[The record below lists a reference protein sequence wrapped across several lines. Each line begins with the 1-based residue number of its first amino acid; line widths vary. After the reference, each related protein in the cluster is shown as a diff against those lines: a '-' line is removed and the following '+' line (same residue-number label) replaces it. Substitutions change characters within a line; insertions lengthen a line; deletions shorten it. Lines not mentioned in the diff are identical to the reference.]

1 MIDQVIVKMMA
12 GDGGRGSVSF
22 HREKFV
28 QEGGPDGGL
37 GGRGGHIIAI
47 ASHQL
52 NTLAR
57 YRRQHIFSSAK
68 GQRGDT
74 NNRRGRD
81 GEDLI
86 LEVPVGTIITGLQA
100 DGSDGEVVADLASEG
115 QGVVVAR
122 GGRGG
127 WGNTHFKSS
136 TNRAPRVAQRGQGG
150 QSRECRFELRLIA
163 DIGIVGIPNAG
174 KSTLLG
180 QLSAANPRVGAYPF
194 TTLEPHLGVVRAG
207 WEEFVVADLPG
218 LIEGAADGAGLGHE
232 FLRHTNRTRL
242 LIHLIDGAGDDPLHA
257 YDLINQELSAY
268 SPELGEKPQIVA
280 VNKLDTDDVQLLRE
294 DIEEAFRARG
304 VAPIYLSALTGEG
317 VSEILDR
324 CTESLKK
331 EREDA
336 ELKRQTAKRGPV
348 VITPRADSRR
358 FDVVRLTDGSFR
370 VKGRQVETFIEMM
383 DVEDEAAME
392 EVYRWLD
399 RRGVSGAL
407 RKAGLDSGDTVRVGS
422 SYWEWDV

>member
-1 MIDQVIVKMMA
+1 MIDQIVVKLDA
-12 GDGGRGSVSF
+12 GDGGAGAVSF

-28 QEGGPDGGL
+28 QEGGPDGGT
-37 GGRGGHIIAI
+37 GGRGGHIIAV

-57 YRRQHIFSSAK
+57 YRRQHILRAQK

-86 LEVPVGTIITGLQA
+86 LEVPVGTIITQLKA
-100 DGSDGEVVADLASEG
+100 DGSDAEVLADFASEG
-115 QGVVVAR
+115 QGAVIAR

-136 TNRAPRVAQRGQGG
+136 TNRAPRVAQRGQAGH
-150 QSRECRFELRLIA
+150 SVECRFELRLIA

-180 QLSAANPRVGAYPF
+180 QLSAASPRVGAYPF

-218 LIEGAADGAGLGHE
+218 LIEGAAEGAGLGHE

-242 LIHLIDGAGDDPLHA
+242 LIHLVDGARDDPLRA
-257 YDLINQELSAY
+257 YELINEELVAY
-268 SPELGEKPQIVA
+268 SPELGAKPQIVA
-280 VNKLDTDDVQLLRE
+280 INKLDTDDVQLLRV
-294 DIEEAFRARG
+294 DIDEAFRARG
-304 VAPIYLSALTGEG
+304 VEPVYLSALTGEG
-317 VSEILDR
+317 VGEIVDLCTQKLKEASE
-324 CTESLKK
+324 
-331 EREDA
+331 A
-336 ELKRQTAKRGPV
+336 EELIRQKVKHGPV
-348 VITPRADSRR
+348 VITPRPDSRR
-358 FDVVRLTDGSFR
+358 FDVVRLTDGSYR
-370 VKGRQVETFIEMM
+370 VKGRQAETFIEMM

-399 RRGVSGAL
+399 RRGVAGAL
-407 RKAGLDSGDTVRVGS
+407 RKAGLDTGDTVRVGPAH
-422 SYWEWDV
+422 WEWDA